1 MSNVDASNIPSVA
14 AAAAA
19 TTESPAPAG
28 GGRRSPVLTAEEMK
42 EFAELRWQNQLL
54 KAENAVLLRKLEE
67 ERAQRRQSQLNE
79 NHYNLEAK
87 ACRDAIEK
95 TDGNTQVLALHDEL
109 QRLRKKCDVY
119 AEAVEES
126 RSYFFEMKRLYME
139 VSPYLRSLSG
149 NAPANSSTPS

>member
-1 MSNVDASNIPSVA
+1 MSSADSSKSPPA

-19 TTESPAPAG
+19 TSALPAEAG
-28 GGRRSPVLTAEEMK
+28 GGRRSPALTAEEMK

-67 ERAQRRQSQLNE
+67 ERAQRRQSQLDE
-79 NHYNLEAK
+79 NHYSVEAT

-95 TDGNTQVLALHDEL
+95 IDGSAQVLALHDEL
-109 QRLRKKCDVY
+109 HRLRKKCDVY

-149 NAPANSSTPS
+149 DAPANSAASS